1 VTTVQEPTRA
11 ATAERSGGS
20 AVLALRGAGL
30 SYGSREL
37 WSGLD
42 LDVAPGEFLAVLGP
56 NGAGKTSLLRTV
68 LGQQRLTS
76 GSMAF
81 LGQPVRRG
89 HRRIGYIPQQ
99 RLMESGTPL
108 RARDMIAQG
117 VTGHRWGVRPE
128 RKAERERIDRI
139 VEEVG
144 ATAFANAPVS
154 ELSGGE
160 QQRTRVGQAI
170 AADPALLLC
179 DEPLISLDLRH
190 QRGVTELIDRQRRD
204 QGAAVLFVTH
214 DVNPIL
220 DVVDRVLYIAGGRFR
235 IGSPDEVLRADV
247 LSDLYGT
254 PVDVVRTM
262 GRIVIVGAAE
272 LAAGMGTH
280 DHTGGHH
287 HHHDVDPNAVTPDE
301 GRI

>member
-1 VTTVQEPTRA
+1 MTTSTAAAATDSPATTSVDDRA
-11 ATAERSGGS
+11 AARP
-20 AVLALRGAGL
+20 VLALRDAGL
-30 SYGSREL
+30 SFGERKL
-37 WSGLD
+37 WGHLD
-42 LDVAPGEFLAVLGP
+42 LDIAPGEFVAVLGP

-76 GSMAF
+76 GTMSF

-89 HRRIGYIPQQ
+89 HRKIGYIPQQ
-99 RLMESGTPL
+99 RLMEAGTPL

-117 VTGHRWGVRPE
+117 VTGHRWGVLPTS
-128 RKAERERIDRI
+128 KADRARIDRI
-139 VEEVG
+139 LDEVG
-144 ATAFANAPVS
+144 ATAFADAPVA

-190 QRGVTELIDRQRRD
+190 QRGVTELIDRQRRQ

-235 IGSPDEVLRADV
+235 IGSPDDVLRADV

-262 GRIVIVGAAE
+262 GRIVIVGANDA
-272 LAAGMGTH
+272 H
-280 DHTGGHH
+280 DHHH
-287 HHHDVDPNAVTPDE
+287 GEVDPHAPASDE

>member
-1 VTTVQEPTRA
+1 MTTIQDQTRTA
-11 ATAERSGGS
+11 AAQRSGGP
-20 AVLALRGAGL
+20 AVLALHDAGL
-30 SYGSREL
+30 SYGARKL
-37 WSGLD
+37 WDGLD

-76 GSMAF
+76 GSMTF
-81 LGQPVRRG
+81 LGQPIRRG

-117 VTGHRWGVRPE
+117 VTGHRWGIRPE
-128 RKAERERIDRI
+128 RGAERERIDRI
-139 VEEVG
+139 IDEVG
-144 ATAFANAPVS
+144 ATAFADAPVA

-190 QRGVTELIDRQRRD
+190 QRGVTELIDRQRRQ

-262 GRIVIVGAAE
+262 GRIVIVGGAE
-272 LAAGMGTH
+272 APGE
-280 DHTGGHH
+280 HH
-287 HHHDVDPNAVTPDE
+287 HCEADPHTPGPDE
-301 GRI
+301 GRL

>member
-1 VTTVQEPTRA
+1 M
-11 ATAERSGGS
+11 
-20 AVLALRGAGL
+20 LALRDAGL
-30 SYGSREL
+30 SYGERKL
-37 WSGLD
+37 WDGLD
-42 LDVAPGEFLAVLGP
+42 LDVRPGEFLAVLGP
-56 NGAGKTSLLRTV
+56 NGAGKTSLLKTV

-76 GSMAF
+76 GTMSF
-81 LGQPVRRG
+81 LGQPIRRG
-89 HRRIGYIPQQ
+89 HRKIGYIPQQ

-117 VTGHRWGVRPE
+117 VTGSRWGIRPE

-139 VEEVG
+139 IDEVG
-144 ATAFANAPVS
+144 ATAFANAPVA

-170 AADPALLLC
+170 AADPSLLLC

-190 QRGVTELIDRQRRD
+190 QRGVTELIDRQRR
-204 QGAAVLFVTH
+204 QQNAAVLFVTH

-262 GRIVIVGAAE
+262 GRIVIVGANE
-272 LAAGMGTH
+272 TH
-280 DHTGGHH
+280 DHTGEHH
-287 HHHDVDPNAVTPDE
+287 HPGEVDPHLPTTDE

>member
-1 VTTVQEPTRA
+1 MTTLQDRDRT
-11 ATAERSGGS
+11 ATAARSGGS
-20 AVLALRGAGL
+20 AVLALRDAGL
-30 SYGSREL
+30 AYGSRRL
-37 WSGLD
+37 WDGLD
-42 LDVAPGEFLAVLGP
+42 LDVQPGEFVAVLGP

-76 GSMAF
+76 GSMSF
-81 LGQPVRRG
+81 LGRPVRRG

-99 RLMESGTPL
+99 RLMDSGTPL

-117 VTGHRWGVRPE
+117 VTGHRWGIRPE
-128 RKAERERIDRI
+128 RRAERERIDRI
-139 VEEVG
+139 VAEVG
-144 ATAFANAPVS
+144 ATAFADAPVA

-190 QRGVTELIDRQRRD
+190 QRGVTELIDRQRRQ

-235 IGSPDEVLRADV
+235 IGAPDEVLRADV

-262 GRIVIVGAAE
+262 GRIVIVGASDAHDT
-272 LAAGMGTH
+272 AG
-280 DHTGGHH
+280 DGHH
-287 HHHDVDPNAVTPDE
+287 HCEPSPHATTPDE

>member
-1 VTTVQEPTRA
+1 MDDRA
-11 ATAERSGGS
+11 AARP
-20 AVLALRGAGL
+20 VLALRDAGL
-30 SYGSREL
+30 SFGERKL
-37 WSGLD
+37 WGHLD
-42 LDVAPGEFLAVLGP
+42 LDIAPGEFVAVLGP

-76 GSMAF
+76 GTMSF

-89 HRRIGYIPQQ
+89 HRKIGYIPQQ
-99 RLMESGTPL
+99 RLMEAGTPL

-117 VTGHRWGVRPE
+117 VTGHRWGVLPTS
-128 RKAERERIDRI
+128 KADRARIDRI
-139 VEEVG
+139 LDEVG
-144 ATAFANAPVS
+144 ATAFADAPVA

-190 QRGVTELIDRQRRD
+190 QRGVTELIDRQRRQ

-235 IGSPDEVLRADV
+235 IGSSDEVLRADV

-262 GRIVIVGAAE
+262 GRIVIVGANDA
-272 LAAGMGTH
+272 H
-280 DHTGGHH
+280 DHHH
-287 HHHDVDPNAVTPDE
+287 GEVDPHAPASDE

>member
-1 VTTVQEPTRA
+1 VTVTHPNPSRTVA
-11 ATAERSGGS
+11 ATGSGGP
-20 AVLALRGAGL
+20 AVLELRDAGL
-30 SYGSREL
+30 AYGPREL
-37 WSGLD
+37 WSHLD
-42 LDVAPGEFLAVLGP
+42 LDLAPGEFVAVLGP

-68 LGQQRLTS
+68 LGQQRLTAGVMS
-76 GSMAF
+76 F

-89 HRRIGYIPQQ
+89 HRKIGYIPQQ
-99 RLMESGTPL
+99 RLMDAGTPL

-117 VTGHRWGVRPE
+117 VTGSRWGIVPASRTE
-128 RKAERERIDRI
+128 RARIDRI
-139 VEEVG
+139 LDEVG
-144 ATAFANAPVS
+144 ATDFADAPVA

-190 QRGVTELIDRQRRD
+190 QRGVTELIDRQRRQ

-262 GRIVIVGAAE
+262 GRIVIVGAAD
-272 LAAGMGTH
+272 APGAH
-280 DHTGGHH
+280 DHHC
-287 HHHDVDPNAVTPDE
+287 DPDPHAPAPDE

>member
-1 VTTVQEPTRA
+1 MTTSTAAATTDSPATTSVDDRA
-11 ATAERSGGS
+11 AARP
-20 AVLALRGAGL
+20 VLALRDAGL
-30 SYGSREL
+30 SFGERKL
-37 WSGLD
+37 WGHLD
-42 LDVAPGEFLAVLGP
+42 LDIAPGEFVAVLGP

-76 GSMAF
+76 GTMSF

-89 HRRIGYIPQQ
+89 HRKIGYIPQQ
-99 RLMESGTPL
+99 RLMEAGTPL

-117 VTGHRWGVRPE
+117 VTGHRWGVLPTS
-128 RKAERERIDRI
+128 KADRARIDRI
-139 VEEVG
+139 LDEVG
-144 ATAFANAPVS
+144 ATAFADAPVA

-190 QRGVTELIDRQRRD
+190 QRGVTELIDRQRRQ

-220 DVVDRVLYIAGGRFR
+220 DVVDRVLYIAGGQFR

-262 GRIVIVGAAE
+262 GRIVIVGANDA
-272 LAAGMGTH
+272 H
-280 DHTGGHH
+280 DHHH
-287 HHHDVDPNAVTPDE
+287 GEVDPHAPASDE

>member
-1 VTTVQEPTRA
+1 MTTSTAAATTDSPATTSVDDRA
-11 ATAERSGGS
+11 AARP
-20 AVLALRGAGL
+20 VLALRDAGL
-30 SYGSREL
+30 SFGERKL
-37 WSGLD
+37 WGHLD
-42 LDVAPGEFLAVLGP
+42 LDIAPGEFVAVLGP

-76 GSMAF
+76 GTMSF

-89 HRRIGYIPQQ
+89 HRKIGYIPQQ
-99 RLMESGTPL
+99 RLMEAGTPL

-117 VTGHRWGVRPE
+117 VTGHRWGVLPTS
-128 RKAERERIDRI
+128 KADRARIDRI
-139 VEEVG
+139 LDEVG
-144 ATAFANAPVS
+144 ATAFADAPVA

-190 QRGVTELIDRQRRD
+190 QRGVTELIDRQRR
-204 QGAAVLFVTH
+204 QHEAAVLFVTH

-235 IGSPDEVLRADV
+235 IGSPDDVLRADV

-262 GRIVIVGAAE
+262 GRIVIVGANDA
-272 LAAGMGTH
+272 H
-280 DHTGGHH
+280 DHHH
-287 HHHDVDPNAVTPDE
+287 GEVDPHAPASDE

>member
-1 VTTVQEPTRA
+1 MTTSTAAAATDSPATTSVDDRA
-11 ATAERSGGS
+11 AARP
-20 AVLALRGAGL
+20 VLALRDAGL
-30 SYGSREL
+30 SFGERKL
-37 WSGLD
+37 WGHLD
-42 LDVAPGEFLAVLGP
+42 LDIAPGEFVAVLGP

-76 GSMAF
+76 GTMSF

-89 HRRIGYIPQQ
+89 HRKIGYIPQQ
-99 RLMESGTPL
+99 RLMEAGTPL

-117 VTGHRWGVRPE
+117 VTGHRWGVLPTS
-128 RKAERERIDRI
+128 KADRARIDRI
-139 VEEVG
+139 LDEVG
-144 ATAFANAPVS
+144 ATAFADAPVA

-190 QRGVTELIDRQRRD
+190 QRGVTELIDRQRRQ

-262 GRIVIVGAAE
+262 GRIVIVGANDA
-272 LAAGMGTH
+272 H
-280 DHTGGHH
+280 DHHH
-287 HHHDVDPNAVTPDE
+287 GEVDPHAPASDE

>member
-1 VTTVQEPTRA
+1 VTAVQDQVRTA
-11 ATAERSGGS
+11 AAQGSGGP
-20 AVLALRGAGL
+20 AVLALRDAGL
-30 SYGSREL
+30 SYGSRKL
-37 WSGLD
+37 WDGLD

-76 GSMAF
+76 GTMSF

-89 HRRIGYIPQQ
+89 HRQIGYIPQQ

-139 VEEVG
+139 IDEVG
-144 ATAFANAPVS
+144 ATAFADAPVA

-190 QRGVTELIDRQRRD
+190 QRGITELIDRQRR
-204 QGAAVLFVTH
+204 QQHAAVLFVTH

-262 GRIVIVGAAE
+262 GRIVIVGANEA
-272 LAAGMGTH
+272 H
-280 DHTGGHH
+280 DHMGEHH
-287 HHHDVDPNAVTPDE
+287 HHGEVDPHVPTPDE
-301 GRI
+301 GRV

>member
-1 VTTVQEPTRA
+1 MTTSTAAATTDSPATTSVDDRA
-11 ATAERSGGS
+11 AARP
-20 AVLALRGAGL
+20 VLALRDAGL
-30 SYGSREL
+30 SFGERKL
-37 WSGLD
+37 WGHLD
-42 LDVAPGEFLAVLGP
+42 LDIAPGEFVAVLGP

-76 GSMAF
+76 GTMSF

-89 HRRIGYIPQQ
+89 HRKIGYIPQQ
-99 RLMESGTPL
+99 RLMEAGTPL

-117 VTGHRWGVRPE
+117 VTGHRWGVLPTS
-128 RKAERERIDRI
+128 KADRARIDRI
-139 VEEVG
+139 LDEVG
-144 ATAFANAPVS
+144 ATAFADAPVA

-190 QRGVTELIDRQRRD
+190 QRGVTELIDRQRR
-204 QGAAVLFVTH
+204 QHEAAVLFVTH

-262 GRIVIVGAAE
+262 GRIVIVGANDA
-272 LAAGMGTH
+272 H
-280 DHTGGHH
+280 DHHH
-287 HHHDVDPNAVTPDE
+287 GEVDPHAPASDE

>member
-1 VTTVQEPTRA
+1 MTTSTAAATTDSPATTSVDDRA
-11 ATAERSGGS
+11 AARP
-20 AVLALRGAGL
+20 VLALRDAGL
-30 SYGSREL
+30 SFGERKL
-37 WSGLD
+37 WGHLD
-42 LDVAPGEFLAVLGP
+42 LDIAPGEFVAVLGP

-76 GSMAF
+76 GTMSF

-89 HRRIGYIPQQ
+89 HRKIGYIPQQ
-99 RLMESGTPL
+99 RLMEAGTPL

-117 VTGHRWGVRPE
+117 VTGHRWGVLPTS
-128 RKAERERIDRI
+128 KADRARIDRI
-139 VEEVG
+139 LDEVG
-144 ATAFANAPVS
+144 ATAFADAPVA

-190 QRGVTELIDRQRRD
+190 QRGVTELIDRQRRQHD
-204 QGAAVLFVTH
+204 AAVLFVTH

-262 GRIVIVGAAE
+262 GRIVIVGANDA
-272 LAAGMGTH
+272 H
-280 DHTGGHH
+280 DHHH
-287 HHHDVDPNAVTPDE
+287 GEVDPHAPASDE

>member
-1 VTTVQEPTRA
+1 VTTSTAPAATDGPATTTVDDRA
-11 ATAERSGGS
+11 AARP
-20 AVLALRGAGL
+20 VLALRDAGL
-30 SYGSREL
+30 SYGARKL
-37 WSGLD
+37 WAGLD
-42 LDVAPGEFLAVLGP
+42 LDLAPGEFVAVLGP

-76 GSMAF
+76 GTMSF
-81 LGQPVRRG
+81 LGQPVHRG
-89 HRRIGYIPQQ
+89 HRKIGYIPQQ
-99 RLMESGTPL
+99 RLMEAGTPL
-108 RARDMIAQG
+108 RARDMVAQG
-117 VTGHRWGVRPE
+117 VTGHRWGIRPAS
-128 RKAERERIDRI
+128 KADRIRIDR
-139 VEEVG
+139 VLDEVG
-144 ATAFANAPVS
+144 ATAFADAPVA

-190 QRGVTELIDRQRRD
+190 QRGITELIDRQRRD
-204 QGAAVLFVTH
+204 HAAAVLFVTH

-262 GRIVIVGAAE
+262 GRIVIVGAND
-272 LAAGMGTH
+272 TH
-280 DHTGGHH
+280 DHTGEHH
-287 HHHDVDPNAVTPDE
+287 HPGEVDPRAPVSDE

>member
-1 VTTVQEPTRA
+1 MTTSTAAAATPSPATTTVDDRA
-11 ATAERSGGS
+11 AARP
-20 AVLALRGAGL
+20 VLALRGAGL
-30 SYGSREL
+30 SYGARKL
-37 WSGLD
+37 WAGLD
-42 LDVAPGEFLAVLGP
+42 LDLAPGEFVAVLGP

-76 GSMAF
+76 GTMSF
-81 LGQPVRRG
+81 LGQPVHRG
-89 HRRIGYIPQQ
+89 HRKIGYIPQQ
-99 RLMESGTPL
+99 RLMEAGTPL

-117 VTGHRWGVRPE
+117 VTGHRWGIR
-128 RKAERERIDRI
+128 RASKADRMRIDR
-139 VEEVG
+139 VLDEVG
-144 ATAFANAPVS
+144 ATAFADAPVA

-190 QRGVTELIDRQRRD
+190 QRGITELIDRERRQRE
-204 QGAAVLFVTH
+204 AAVLFVTH

-262 GRIVIVGAAE
+262 GRIVIVGANEAHE
-272 LAAGMGTH
+272 
-280 DHTGGHH
+280 HH
-287 HHHDVDPNAVTPDE
+287 PGEVDPHADQPDE

>member
-1 VTTVQEPTRA
+1 
-11 ATAERSGGS
+11 
-20 AVLALRGAGL
+20 
-30 SYGSREL
+30 
-37 WSGLD
+37 
-42 LDVAPGEFLAVLGP
+42 
-56 NGAGKTSLLRTV
+56 
-68 LGQQRLTS
+68 
-76 GSMAF
+76 
-81 LGQPVRRG
+81 
-89 HRRIGYIPQQ
+89 
-99 RLMESGTPL
+99 
-108 RARDMIAQG
+108 MIAQG

-139 VEEVG
+139 VDEVG
-144 ATAFANAPVS
+144 ATAFADAPVS

-190 QRGVTELIDRQRRD
+190 QRGVTELIDRQRRQ

-272 LAAGMGTH
+272 LAGGMGTH

-287 HHHDVDPNAVTPDE
+287 HHDVDPNAAAPDE

>member
-1 VTTVQEPTRA
+1 MSER
-11 ATAERSGGS
+11 TAVAPGNGGS
-20 AVLALRGAGL
+20 AVLELRDAEL
-30 SYGSREL
+30 SYGARRL
-37 WSGLD
+37 WSHLD
-42 LDVAPGEFLAVLGP
+42 LDLAPGEFVAVLGP

-76 GSMAF
+76 GTMSF

-89 HRRIGYIPQQ
+89 HRKIGYIPQQ
-99 RLMESGTPL
+99 RLMDAGTPL

-117 VTGHRWGVRPE
+117 VTGSRWGIMPASR
-128 RKAERERIDRI
+128 AERARVDRI
-139 VEEVG
+139 LDEVG
-144 ATAFANAPVS
+144 ATPFADAPVA

-190 QRGVTELIDRQRRD
+190 QRGVTELIDRQRRQ

-262 GRIVIVGAAE
+262 GRIVIVGAADSPG
-272 LAAGMGTH
+272 GMGDH
-280 DHTGGHH
+280 DHHC
-287 HHHDVDPNAVTPDE
+287 DPDPHAPAPDE

>member
-1 VTTVQEPTRA
+1 MDDRA
-11 ATAERSGGS
+11 AARP
-20 AVLALRGAGL
+20 VLALRDAGL
-30 SYGSREL
+30 SFGERKL
-37 WSGLD
+37 WGHLD
-42 LDVAPGEFLAVLGP
+42 LDIAPGEFVAVLGP

-76 GSMAF
+76 GTMSF

-89 HRRIGYIPQQ
+89 HRKIGYIPQQ
-99 RLMESGTPL
+99 RLMEAGTPL

-117 VTGHRWGVRPE
+117 VTGHRWGVLPTS
-128 RKAERERIDRI
+128 KADRARIDRI
-139 VEEVG
+139 LDEVG
-144 ATAFANAPVS
+144 ATAFADAPVA

-190 QRGVTELIDRQRRD
+190 QRGVTELIDRQRRQHD
-204 QGAAVLFVTH
+204 AAVLFVTH

-235 IGSPDEVLRADV
+235 IGSPDDVLRADV

-262 GRIVIVGAAE
+262 GRIVIVGANDA
-272 LAAGMGTH
+272 H
-280 DHTGGHH
+280 DHHH
-287 HHHDVDPNAVTPDE
+287 GEVDPHVPASDE

>member
-1 VTTVQEPTRA
+1 MTTVQEPNRT
-11 ATAERSGGS
+11 ATAARSGGP
-20 AVLALRGAGL
+20 AVLALRQAGL
-30 SYGSREL
+30 SYGSRAL
-37 WSGLD
+37 WDGLD
-42 LDVAPGEFLAVLGP
+42 LDVAPGEFVAVLGP

-76 GSMAF
+76 GSMSF
-81 LGQPVRRG
+81 LGRPVRRG
-89 HRRIGYIPQQ
+89 HRKIGYIPQQ

-117 VTGHRWGVRPE
+117 VTGHRWGLRPE

-139 VEEVG
+139 VHEVG
-144 ATAFANAPVS
+144 ATEFADAPVA

-190 QRGVTELIDRQRRD
+190 QRGVTELIDRQRRQ

-235 IGSPDEVLRADV
+235 IGAPDEVLRADV

-262 GRIVIVGAAE
+262 GRIVIVGASDAHDT
-272 LAAGMGTH
+272 AGV
-280 DHTGGHH
+280 GHH
-287 HHHDVDPNAVTPDE
+287 HCEPAPHGVGPDE
-301 GRI
+301 GRF